1 MQINRKSSKFNT
13 SLFYLH
19 KNFYTLAF
27 ERMQQRGVYRKD
39 VEYFKKY

>member
-19 KNFYTLAF
+19 KNFYTLN
-27 ERMQQRGVYRKD
+27 MKKWNLLINRGLSKGG
-39 VEYFKKY
+39 K